1 MSIGKVLV
9 VGSGSADIEQLKS
22 YADMSD
28 YIIACDGGMGHCKKA
43 ELIPDVIIG
52 DYDSVKPEDKAYF
65 DSLDIES
72 YTYPTHKDMTD
83 SEIGINLALDRGADE
98 IYLMGLS
105 GTRLDHTI
113 ANIQLLMLPLQKK
126 VPAVIADKHNQIR
139 LTDSEIEISGTKG
152 DTISL
157 LPLTNEVCGITTTNL
172 EYPLN
177 NADIKLGSSLG
188 VSNVMLCDKVMIKIS
203 SGILAVIKS
212 KD

>member
-9 VGSGSADIEQLKS
+9 VGSGNVDTAQLKS
-22 YADMSD
+22 YAEMSD
-28 YIIACDGGMGHCKKA
+28 YIIACDGGMGHCKNA
-43 ELIPDVIIG
+43 ELIPNVIIG

-65 DSLDIES
+65 DALDIES

-83 SEIGINLALDRGADE
+83 SEIGINLALDRGADG

-113 ANIQLLMLPLQKK
+113 ANIQLLMLPLKK
-126 VPAVIADKHNQIR
+126 GIPAVIIDRHNQIR
-139 LTDSEIEISGTKG
+139 LTNSEIEISGTKW

-157 LPLTNEVCGITTTNL
+157 LPLTNEVCGITTENL

-188 VSNVMLCDKVMIKIS
+188 VSNVMLSDKARIKVG
-203 SGILAVIKS
+203 SGILTVIKS